1 MNAHTM
7 IRNAHV
13 EANVVNS
20 NQMQIIIND
29 EFEHTFDE
37 TSRYSKALRH
47 FDANDIAK
55 RLCGGNFFFIGERLS
70 DFREEKETS
79 FIHSDDNIVAL
90 MQHIGARVPTSREKI
105 QFNSN
110 GRSGVLL
117 NKHWSADEFHAEGYQ
132 DGGVFSTNVS
142 FTWSPF
148 HDYVRGV
155 FQIVRQVCSNGM
167 VALGDIV
174 NSRVPLVNR
183 WAEHLDIAA
192 HQLQNKAGDVIS
204 KRVKMLQFE
213 RATLRE
219 LMTIAEHASARLQS
233 EENVDHMDVLANIRD
248 IADPTIHAATSY
260 SMNAFD
266 DSHLASFLPGHLTA
280 FDAWNLV
287 TEMNSHT
294 HETDSSSV
302 TALQR
307 LANGMVFNKRNNH
320 NYVAAPSS
328 VRLSAFSDPNAAFF
342 GIMQ

>member
-1 MNAHTM
+1 M

-13 EANVVNS
+13 EANVIDD
-20 NQMQIIIND
+20 NQLQIIIND
-29 EFEHTFDE
+29 DFEHTFNE

-47 FDANDIAK
+47 FDVKDIAK
-55 RLCGGNFFFIGERLS
+55 RLCGGNFFFIGEQLT

-79 FIHSDDNIVAL
+79 FIHSDDNITAL
-90 MQHIGARVPTSREKI
+90 MQHVGARVPTSREKI

-183 WAEHLDIAA
+183 WRSIWTL
-192 HQLQNKAGDVIS
+192 LLIS
-204 KRVKMLQFE
+204 CRIKPVM
-213 RATLRE
+213 
-219 LMTIAEHASARLQS
+219 
-233 EENVDHMDVLANIRD
+233 
-248 IADPTIHAATSY
+248 
-260 SMNAFD
+260 
-266 DSHLASFLPGHLTA
+266 
-280 FDAWNLV
+280 
-287 TEMNSHT
+287 
-294 HETDSSSV
+294 
-302 TALQR
+302 
-307 LANGMVFNKRNNH
+307 
-320 NYVAAPSS
+320 
-328 VRLSAFSDPNAAFF
+328 
-342 GIMQ
+342 